1 MSGLS
6 WFGCIVLATWQKL
19 APIFLMGCLLDG
31 DERSRLVVVAVA
43 LSCISA
49 LAGGLGGLNQTQF
62 RSLLAYSSIVHLG
75 WLLYCVTC
83 HQGALKLYLFVYI
96 FTSIMIFRLLLG
108 VEINTFRRVK
118 KLRSEKLM
126 ASIVITVILL
136 SLAGIPPLLGF
147 ASKWVAINC
156 GIYLGSWLLR
166 IGILIVGSL
175 MRLFYYLRLCYLFV
189 FSLYD
194 LMVENSVGEGFAGL
208 LRD

>member
-1 MSGLS
+1 
-6 WFGCIVLATWQKL
+6 
-19 APIFLMGCLLDG
+19 MGCLLEG
-31 DERSRLVVVAVA
+31 DEKSGLVLVAVG
-43 LSCISA
+43 LRCLSA

-75 WLLYCVTC
+75 WLLYCLTC

-96 FTSIMIFRLLLG
+96 FTSVMIFRLLLG
-108 VEINTFRRVK
+108 VEINTFSSVK
-118 KLRSEKLM
+118 KLSSEKLI

-156 GIYLGSWLLR
+156 GIYLGSSLLR
-166 IGILIVGSL
+166 VGVLIVGSL
-175 MRLFYYLRLCYLFV
+175 IRLFYYLRLCYLFV

-194 LMVENSVGEGFAGL
+194 LIVENSIREGLSGL